1 MYLSSSIV
9 ACSCMDLTPR
19 RSPRRL
25 PGQLDR
31 FTTNPSDRCMG
42 PALDLFVARLFSST
56 RIAHHTY

>member
-9 ACSCMDLTPR
+9 ACSCMDLT
-19 RSPRRL
+19 PRRL